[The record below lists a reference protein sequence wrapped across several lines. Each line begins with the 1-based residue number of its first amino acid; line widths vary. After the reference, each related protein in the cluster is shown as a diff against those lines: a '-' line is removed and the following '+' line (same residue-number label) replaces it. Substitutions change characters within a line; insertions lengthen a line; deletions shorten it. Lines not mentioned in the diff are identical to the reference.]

1 MILYVNGD
9 SHSAGHDA
17 GGPDFA
23 YGRYVA
29 DKLNAEYVCDAVA
42 GCSNDSI
49 IERTLKYLES
59 TTPDLMI
66 IGWSTWERET
76 WFWNNEPYNFTSSGT
91 DSVHPML
98 QEFYKEWVIDND
110 KPYVRRQKERDAHT
124 KIYLLHKYLTAKNIK
139 HLFFNCYS
147 YFFYNVQYNEPKYYW
162 GDADRN
168 YIDPYNSHMT
178 YYKWLENKEFK
189 PANPKFFHYG
199 ADAHQAWADFL
210 LPKIKS
216 IIDSN

>member
-17 GGPDFA
+17 GGPEFA
-23 YGRYVA
+23 YGRNIA
-29 DKLNAEYVCDAVA
+29 DGLGYDYICDAVA

-49 IERTLKYLES
+49 IDRTLKYLES
-59 TTPDLMI
+59 NTPDLI
-66 IGWSTWERET
+66 VIGWSTWERET

-98 QEFYKEWVIDND
+98 QEFYKEWVIDSV
-110 KPYVRRQKERDAHT
+110 KPYVQRQREQDAHL
-124 KIYLLHKYLTAKNIK
+124 KIYLFHKLLQAKNIK
-139 HLFFNCYS
+139 HLFFNSYS
-147 YFFYNVQYNEPKYYW
+147 FFFYKKQYNDPKYYW
-162 GDADRN
+162 GENDIN
-168 YIDPYNSHMT
+168 YLHPYDVKMT
-178 YYKWLENKEFK
+178 YYQWLENKGFK

-216 IIDSN
+216 IIDNN